1 MGDWIPMED
10 GMTKDKTMKDK
21 RTKAG
26 KMKNREKTLRGMFL
40 KYIAAFCVN
49 TLLVCGIVVVV
60 LIIMSESGK
69 ILPANY
75 SEQWFNEHEDAIRTL
90 EDVGTLEFPRG
101 SEYGT
106 YTKDGEWISG
116 TIPEDKRAK
125 TWEGYEKQNMSA
137 LDGFYRFFER
147 ENGEICIVKYYFRM
161 QYTSETLN
169 KILPSPELALPV
181 LTVILFFAQVIF
193 LAGHFSK
200 SLKKRLEHL
209 ENVTQKISENNL
221 EFTVQKSDIK
231 EINEVLTSVGHM
243 KDALQQS
250 LKKQWDMEAEQNR
263 QVRALVH
270 DIKTPLTIIRGNAEL
285 MAEEN
290 TDGLTADYQKTI
302 LKSTDEIESYLDK
315 MRLILLHQNAPA
327 KEICIP
333 CSKFQEQLKA
343 QAEQVCSAKD
353 LPLMVQC
360 REAED
365 VIQVNTEQLKRAW
378 DNIISNAMEY
388 TDVEQGIDI
397 HISIEEKDGRS
408 YLRAGVSDYGPGF
421 SPEELQ
427 HATEELYRGDASR
440 HDRSHQGLGLAIAKR
455 FVEAQGGFLEV
466 GNSTKTGGGEVVLW
480 LVKN

>member
-1 MGDWIPMED
+1 MENK
-10 GMTKDKTMKDK
+10 MTKVRKT
-21 RTKAG
+21 
-26 KMKNREKTLRGMFL
+26 KNKEKTLRGMFL
-40 KYIAAFCVN
+40 EYIAAFCVN
-49 TLLVCGIVVVV
+49 TLLVCGIVVAV
-60 LIIMSESGK
+60 LIIMTESGK
-69 ILPANY
+69 VLPANY

-90 EDVGTLEFPRG
+90 EDISTLDFPRG
-101 SEYGT
+101 SEYGM
-106 YTKDGEWISG
+106 YAEDGEWISG

-125 TWEGYEKQNMSA
+125 TWDGYEKQDMSA

-147 ENGEICIVKYYFRM
+147 ENGEICIIKYYFRM
-161 QYTSETLN
+161 QYTSETLD
-169 KILPSPELALPV
+169 KILPAPELALPI
-181 LTVILFFAQVIF
+181 LAVILFLVQVIF

-200 SLKKRLEHL
+200 SLKKRLVHL
-209 ENVTQKISENNL
+209 ENVTRKISENNL

-285 MAEEN
+285 TAEEN
-290 TDGLTADYQKTI
+290 TDGLTAAYQKTI

-343 QAEQVCSAKD
+343 QAEQLCLAKD

-360 REAED
+360 RETEG
-365 VIQVNTEQLKRAW
+365 VIQVNQEQLKRAW

-388 TDVEQGIDI
+388 TDAEQGIDVQ
-397 HISIEEKDGRS
+397 ISTAEKDGKS
-408 YLRAGVSDYGPGF
+408 YLCAGVLDYGQGF
-421 SPEELQ
+421 SPKELQ

-455 FVEAQGGFLEV
+455 FVEAQGGFLEI
-466 GNSTKTGGGEVVLW
+466 GNSSKTGGGEVVLW
-480 LVKN
+480 LVKK